1 MKKRKK
7 SLFQKTMVVILSAAL
22 VVGMLPTSALAA
34 ETKSNNFAG
43 GGICEH
49 HTQHDDTCGY
59 REAVDGSACSHAHT
73 ADCYVK
79 ELICEVEE
87 SDEHSH
93 SEECYEEKLNCNH
106 VHDEECGYREAVEEN
121 ACGFVCEICS
131 GNLPEDT
138 ETEDTETE
146 DTEAEDTETEDTET
160 ENIETG
166 DAVGITGANAAEG
179 LSANNADIASDADLD
194 HITDGQK
201 SAVSS
206 ASIENPY
213 SGVVCLNGTPVI
225 ITEGADSSKTKL
237 YEDKNS
243 NGILDGDE
251 LPIEL
256 PNEAGSL
263 EDGYDLSFTQICGG
277 KSGEACT
284 GDVTIT
290 MLGGNIFYIEGTYT
304 GDVTGNFNLRMTG
317 GRVQMI
323 TSAAAGALNGNSE
336 IVIGGNAAVTNAVY
350 GGALNSDVTIGGN
363 VSITIEGNAQIGS
376 GSSDDGVFAGGQ
388 QDGSIIAGTG
398 TITVKGGT
406 VNGQV
411 YSDLFDTTFTQG
423 VTIDIQGGNITGF
436 VQGITNIRSQTP
448 SVAIKIGNAAIGGS
462 VIGVHNAYVENTSIR
477 IDGGTV
483 GGQLIGAWAA
493 KAGTVSIEVNSG
505 SVQGLIVGKA
515 NPNGAA
521 EESWKKGTIAVS
533 GGSFNERIMLCNN
546 GVSAPELSEI
556 KLSGNPVFGENG
568 CIVLREGESILQ
580 TGAVTGG
587 DGSVRVNAANVNQEG
602 TLIVRPAEASVTLDP
617 KVFTLLNSS
626 WSLVFGDT
634 AESNKNLY
642 LGTEKAPDDE
652 GEIIKEVNKG
662 ENAPDTSLAI
672 TAKELADMVLTEAEK
687 NQVEGG
693 TDIKI
698 VLDVEDAS
706 DTVGGEDKAKVEAAL
721 NGYAVG
727 QYLDIS
733 LYKLIGDSRTN
744 ITETPQKL
752 TITIA
757 IPDRLKNMDSQ
768 VIRTFAVIG
777 VHGGSAELLN
787 DLDTNADT
795 ITIATDHFSTY
806 AIVYKD
812 TAKSEG
818 GGDEGGGSGS
828 GSGDSG
834 SESGGGSGDGGSESG
849 GSGSGDSGSGSSDSG
864 NGGSGSSDNGSG
876 SSNSNSNANSS
887 NSNVNNNGSSDNS
900 SNNGGSGNTSNSTG
914 AKTGKS
920 KDGEPKTGDSTP
932 LELYA
937 TLAMIAGFTY
947 LLLYFTDRKGGMTEE
962 TKKELVSKLIRWAK
976 RGGKIRKLL
985 ALTAI
990 FVLLVYYHSIGK
1002 NTCVEWEK
1010 VYS

>member
-22 VVGMLPTSALAA
+22 VVGMLPTSAWAA
-34 ETKSNNFAG
+34 EAKSNNYT

-49 HTQHDDTCGY
+49 HTEHDDTCGY
-59 REAVDGSACSHAHT
+59 REAVDGSDCNHVHT

-93 SEECYEEKLNCNH
+93 SDECYEERLNCSH
-106 VHDEECGYREAVEEN
+106 VHDEACGYREAVEGN
-121 ACGFVCEICS
+121 DCGFVCEICS
-131 GNLPEDT
+131 ANL
-138 ETEDTETE
+138 TEDTL
-146 DTEAEDTETEDTET
+146 
-160 ENIETG
+160 
-166 DAVGITGANAAEG
+166 GITGSDAAEG
-179 LSANNADIASDADLD
+179 LPANNADIASDADLD
-194 HITDGQK
+194 HIAGGQK
-201 SAVSS
+201 SAASS
-206 ASIENPY
+206 ASIENPS
-213 SGVVCLNGTPVI
+213 SGVVCLSGTPVI

-237 YEDKNS
+237 YEDKNA

-256 PNEAGSL
+256 PKETGSL
-263 EDGYDLSFTQICGG
+263 EDGYDLSGTQICGG

-290 MLGGNIFYIEGTYT
+290 MLGGELFYIEGTYT

-317 GRVQMI
+317 GKVQMI
-323 TSAAAGALNGNSE
+323 TSAALGALNGNSE
-336 IVIGGNAAVTNAVY
+336 IVIGGNAVVTNAVY
-350 GGALNSDVTIGGN
+350 GGALNSDITIGGN
-363 VSITIEGNAQIGS
+363 VNITIEGNAQVGS
-376 GSSDDGVFAGGQ
+376 GNSWDGVFAGGQ
-388 QDGSIIAGTG
+388 QDGNIITGTS

-411 YSDLFDTTFTQG
+411 YSDLLDTTFTQG
-423 VTIDIQGGNITGF
+423 VTIDLQGGNITGF
-436 VQGITNIRSQTP
+436 VQGVINVGTQTP
-448 SVAIKIGNAAIGGS
+448 SLAIEIGNAAIGGS
-462 VIGVHNAYVENTSIR
+462 VIGVRNAYVENTSIR
-477 IDGGTV
+477 IDGGTI

-505 SVQGLIVGKA
+505 SIQGLIVGKA

-521 EESWKKGTIAVS
+521 EESWKKGTIAIS

-556 KLSGNPVFGENG
+556 KLSGNPAFGGNG

-617 KVFTLLNSS
+617 KAFTLLNSS

-634 AESNKNLY
+634 AETNKNLY
-642 LGTEKAPDDE
+642 LGTEKAPDEE

-672 TAKELADMVLTEAEK
+672 TAKELADMVLTDAEK
-687 NQVEGG
+687 NQIEGG

-706 DTVGGEDKAKVEAAL
+706 DTVSSEDKAKVEAAL

-733 LYKLIGDSRTN
+733 LYKLVGDSRTN

-757 IPDRLKNMDSQ
+757 VPDRLKNTDSK
-768 VIRTFAVIG
+768 ITRTFAVIG
-777 VHGGSAELLN
+777 VHDGNAELLN

-806 AIVYKD
+806 VIVHKD

-828 GSGDSG
+828 GSSDSG
-834 SESGGGSGDGGSESG
+834 NSGSGSSDSG
-849 GSGSGDSGSGSSDSG
+849 NGSGDSGSGSSD
-864 NGGSGSSDNGSG
+864 NGSV
-876 SSNSNSNANSS
+876 NSS
-887 NSNVNNNGSSDNS
+887 NSNVNNS
-900 SNNGGSGNTSNSTG
+900 SNNNSGSGNASNNTST
-914 AKTGKS
+914 KTGQS
-920 KDGEPKTGDSTP
+920 KGGEPKTGDSTP

-937 TLAMIAGFTY
+937 TLAMIAGFAY

-962 TKKELVSKLIRWAK
+962 TKKELVSRLIRWAK

-985 ALTAI
+985 ALAAI
-990 FVLLVYYHSIGK
+990 FVLLVYYYSIGK
-1002 NTCVEWEK
+1002 KTCVEWEEA
-1010 VYS
+1010 YS

>member
-7 SLFQKTMVVILSAAL
+7 SLFQKTMVVILSVAL
-22 VVGMLPTSALAA
+22 VVGMLPTSAWAA
-34 ETKSNNFAG
+34 EAKSNNYT

-49 HTQHDDTCGY
+49 HPEHDDTCGY
-59 REAVDGSACSHAHT
+59 REAVDGSDCNHVHT

-93 SEECYEEKLNCNH
+93 SDECYEERLNCSH
-106 VHDEECGYREAVEEN
+106 VHDEACGYREAVEGN
-121 ACGFVCEICS
+121 DCGFVCEICS
-131 GNLPEDT
+131 ANL
-138 ETEDTETE
+138 TEDTETE
-146 DTEAEDTETEDTET
+146 DTEI
-160 ENIETG
+160 ENNEAG
-166 DAVGITGANAAEG
+166 DALGITGPDAAEG
-179 LSANNADIASDADLD
+179 LPANNADIASDADLD
-194 HITDGQK
+194 HIAGGQK
-201 SAVSS
+201 SAASS

-213 SGVVCLNGTPVI
+213 GGVVCLSGTPVI

-237 YEDKNS
+237 YEDKNA

-256 PNEAGSL
+256 PKETGSL
-263 EDGYDLSFTQICGG
+263 EDGYDLSGTQIYGG

-290 MLGGNIFYIEGTYT
+290 MLGGELFYIEGTYT

-317 GRVQMI
+317 GKVQMI
-323 TSAAAGALNGNSE
+323 TSAALGALNGNSE
-336 IVIGGNAAVTNAVY
+336 IVIGGNAVVTNAVY
-350 GGALNSDVTIGGN
+350 GGALNSDITIGGN
-363 VSITIEGNAQIGS
+363 VNITIEGNARIGS
-376 GSSDDGVFAGGQ
+376 GGSEDGVFAGGQ
-388 QDGSIIAGTG
+388 QGGNIIAGAS

-423 VTIDIQGGNITGF
+423 VTIDLQGGNITGF
-436 VQGITNIRSQTP
+436 VQGVINVGTQTP
-448 SVAIKIGNAAIGGS
+448 SLAIKIGNAAIGGS
-462 VIGVHNAYVENTSIR
+462 VIGVRNAYVENTSIR
-477 IDGGTV
+477 IDGGTI

-515 NPNGAA
+515 NPNGAS
-521 EESWKKGTIAVS
+521 EESWKKGTIAIS

-546 GVSAPELSEI
+546 GVSAPEISEI
-556 KLSGNPVFGENG
+556 KLSGNPAFGENG

-617 KVFTLLNSS
+617 KAFTLLNSS

-634 AESNKNLY
+634 AETNKNLY
-642 LGTEKAPDDE
+642 LGTEKAPATE

-672 TAKELADMVLTEAEK
+672 TAKELADMVLTDAEK

-706 DTVGGEDKAKVEAAL
+706 DTASSEDKAKVEAAL

-757 IPDRLKNMDSQ
+757 IPDGLKNTDSK
-768 VIRTFAVIG
+768 ITRTFAVIG
-777 VHGGSAELLN
+777 VHDGNAELLN

-828 GSGDSG
+828 GSSGSGSGSGDSG
-834 SESGGGSGDGGSESG
+834 SGSGDS

-876 SSNSNSNANSS
+876 NSNVNSS
-887 NSNVNNNGSSDNS
+887 NSNVNNSS
-900 SNNGGSGNTSNSTG
+900 SNNNSGSGNASNNTST
-914 AKTGKS
+914 KTGQS
-920 KDGEPKTGDSTP
+920 KGGEPKTGDSTP

-962 TKKELVSKLIRWAK
+962 TKKELVSRLIRWAK

-990 FVLLVYYHSIGK
+990 FVLLVYYYSIGK
-1002 NTCVEWEK
+1002 KTCVEWEK